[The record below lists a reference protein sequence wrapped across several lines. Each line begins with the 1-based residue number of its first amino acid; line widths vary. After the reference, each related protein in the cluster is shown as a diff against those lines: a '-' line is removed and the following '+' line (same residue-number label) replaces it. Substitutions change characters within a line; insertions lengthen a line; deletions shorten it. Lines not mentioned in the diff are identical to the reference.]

1 VADTLCQQRKRDG
14 EPQEQQTDSGPSR
27 GKHGEESLHAEQSAL
42 VSSGGVAHSRI
53 VRGIPFGRSASL
65 VGRVITNVRPRLL
78 RIAAR
83 VAYKISE
90 PDLRNGSNIVSTTP
104 HDGVIRIMTADDHQL
119 LREGIAA
126 VLSDQ
131 ADMTLIG
138 EAGSGREAIETFRRL
153 RPDVTLMDLRM
164 PDISGIEAICA
175 IRAEFPNARI
185 IVLTTYA
192 GDVQAAAALKA
203 GAAGYLL
210 KGLVRKELIET
221 IRAVH
226 AGKRRVPAEIA
237 TEIAE
242 HVADDA
248 LTERETEVLR
258 RVAAGKSN
266 KLIAVELNISEGT
279 VKTHMKSILPKLDA
293 SDRTHAVM
301 IALKRGILDL

>member
-1 VADTLCQQRKRDG
+1 MM
-14 EPQEQQTDSGPSR
+14 S
-27 GKHGEESLHAEQSAL
+27 
-42 VSSGGVAHSRI
+42 
-53 VRGIPFGRSASL
+53 
-65 VGRVITNVRPRLL
+65 N
-78 RIAAR
+78 AA
-83 VAYKISE
+83 
-90 PDLRNGSNIVSTTP
+90 
-104 HDGVIRIMTADDHQL
+104 IRILTVDDHPL

-126 VLSDQ
+126 VLESQPDMHLVGQ
-131 ADMTLIG
+131 ACN
-138 EAGSGREAIETFRRL
+138 GREAIEDFRRL

-164 PDISGIEAICA
+164 PDISGIEAIVT
-175 IRAEFPNARI
+175 IRAEFPGARI

-192 GDVQAAAALKA
+192 GDAQAAAALRA

-210 KGLVRKELIET
+210 KNLVRKELLET

-226 AGKRRVPAEIA
+226 AGKRRVLPEIA

-248 LTERETEVLR
+248 LTEREVEVLR
-258 RVAAGKSN
+258 RVAAGKPN
-266 KLIAVELNISEGT
+266 KLIAVELDISEGT

>member
-1 VADTLCQQRKRDG
+1 MRVTRA
-14 EPQEQQTDSGPSR
+14 TD
-27 GKHGEESLHAEQSAL
+27 E
-42 VSSGGVAHSRI
+42 
-53 VRGIPFGRSASL
+53 
-65 VGRVITNVRPRLL
+65 
-78 RIAAR
+78 
-83 VAYKISE
+83 
-90 PDLRNGSNIVSTTP
+90 
-104 HDGVIRIMTADDHQL
+104 IRILTVDDHQL

-126 VLSDQ
+126 VLSGQ
-131 ADMTLIG
+131 EDMTLVG
-138 EAGSGREAIETFRRL
+138 QAGNGREAIESFRHH

-164 PDISGIEAICA
+164 PDMNGIDAIAA

-192 GDVQAAAALKA
+192 GDAQATAALRA
-203 GAAGYLL
+203 GAMGYLL
-210 KGLVRKELIET
+210 KNSVRKELIET

-226 AGKRRVPAEIA
+226 GGKRRIPPEIA

-242 HVADDA
+242 HVADDT
-248 LTERETEVLR
+248 LTAREVEVLR

-266 KLIAVELNISEGT
+266 KLIAAELEISEET

>member
-1 VADTLCQQRKRDG
+1 MLCVM
-14 EPQEQQTDSGPSR
+14 S
-27 GKHGEESLHAEQSAL
+27 
-42 VSSGGVAHSRI
+42 
-53 VRGIPFGRSASL
+53 
-65 VGRVITNVRPRLL
+65 
-78 RIAAR
+78 AAR
-83 VAYKISE
+83 QSE
-90 PDLRNGSNIVSTTP
+90 S
-104 HDGVIRIMTADDHQL
+104 IRILTVDDHQL

-126 VLSDQ
+126 VLESQ
-131 ADMTLIG
+131 EDMTVV
-138 EAGSGREAIETFRRL
+138 AQASNGREAVDSFRRL

-164 PDISGIEAICA
+164 PDMSGIEAITA
-175 IRAEFPNARI
+175 IRAEFADARI

-192 GDVQAAAALKA
+192 GDAQAAAALKA

-210 KGLVRKELIET
+210 KNLVRKELIET
-221 IRAVH
+221 IRVVH
-226 AGKRRVPAEIA
+226 SGKRRIPPEIA

-248 LTERETEVLR
+248 LTEREVQVLR

-266 KLIAVELNISEGT
+266 KLIAAELDISEGT